1 MFTLADAIAAG
12 ARIDALHVIRD
23 LSAILLR
30 AEHSGYALRRLTADR
45 VVCIG
50 DARGVVLAIDS
61 WHDARPIPNAP
72 ADLAASVHALGLIAF
87 QTLTGVMPYAAST
100 LAPFAR
106 KVGDHARVPARI
118 AWLVDRMLAR
128 DPSDR
133 PTLAEVYVAAH
144 RMLEPPAN
152 TAPAPVAAPPKKP
165 HPRVVPRT
173 PVDFDADVT
182 RIDIAV

>member
-23 LSAILLR
+23 LSARLLR
-30 AEHSGYALRRLTADR
+30 AERGGYALRRLTADR

-61 WHDARPIPNAP
+61 WHDARLVANAP
-72 ADLAASVHALGLIAF
+72 ADAAASVHALGLIAF
-87 QTLTGVMPYAAST
+87 QVLTGVMPYAAST

-106 KVGDHARVPARI
+106 KVADHTRVPARI

-133 PTLAEVYVAAH
+133 PTLEEVYTAAH
-144 RMLEPPAN
+144 RMIEPPAN
-152 TAPAPVAAPPKKP
+152 TVPPPVAKA
-165 HPRVVPRT
+165 HPRVMPRT
-173 PVDFDADVT
+173 VDFDDVT

>member
-1 MFTLADAIAAG
+1 MMFTLADAIAAG

-30 AEHSGYALRRLTADR
+30 AERGGYALRRLTADR

-61 WHDARPIPNAP
+61 WHDARLVANAP
-72 ADLAASVHALGLIAF
+72 ADAAASVHALGLIAF

-106 KVGDHARVPARI
+106 KVADRQGVPARV

-133 PTLAEVYVAAH
+133 PTLAEVYTAAH

-152 TAPAPVAAPPKKP
+152 TAPPPAAKA
-165 HPRVVPRT
+165 HPRVTPRQ
-173 PVDFDADVT
+173 VDFGDVT

>member
-45 VVCIG
+45 VICIG
-50 DARGVVLAIDS
+50 DARGVILAIDS
-61 WHDARPIPNAP
+61 WHDARPTANAP

-106 KVGDHARVPARI
+106 HVADVTRVPAKV

-128 DPSDR
+128 DPNDR
-133 PTLAEVYVAAH
+133 PTLAEVYTAAQ
-144 RMLEPPAN
+144 RMLA
-152 TAPAPVAAPPKKP
+152 APVAAAKP
-165 HPRVVPRT
+165 HPRVVQRAT
-173 PVDFDADVT
+173 AYAIDQTEEVT
-182 RIDIAV
+182 RIDIAI